1 MKNLILAAASATAM
15 LALSACGDAAEE
27 PLDETTVVET
37 DVIDEPLPADSALD
51 AEVDPALDPA
61 LDPAADPL
69 ATDPALDPA
78 AEPTAE
84 EEAPA
89 M

>member
-27 PLDETTVVET
+27 PLDETTVMET
-37 DVIDEPLPADSALD
+37 DVIEEPLPADPAFD
-51 AEVDPALDPA
+51 AEVDPA